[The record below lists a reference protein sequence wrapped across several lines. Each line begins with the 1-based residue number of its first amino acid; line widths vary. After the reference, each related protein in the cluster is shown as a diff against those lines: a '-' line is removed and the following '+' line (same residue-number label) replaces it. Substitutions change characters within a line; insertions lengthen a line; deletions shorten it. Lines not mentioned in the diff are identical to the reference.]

1 MVFQLYKSRLKCL
14 LRNRVNIFWSY
25 AFPILLASLFYFA
38 FTDMF
43 SSNNLETISIAYVED
58 VGYKNDMDYLKDVL
72 EEAEISQGLPLFNVR
87 YLNVEEASKAL
98 GEDEITAYI
107 VNGEGVRVY
116 VKKNGISETIVKSF
130 LDSYK
135 RSAYTIQA
143 ILMKNPD
150 ALSQGLLDDIMEYKS
165 FTSELDKG
173 AKPDITL
180 TYFYALLAMTCM
192 MAANW
197 GLDEVINIQGN
208 RSSRGARINVSPI
221 HKMKLLII
229 NMLAAF
235 TAHAA
240 GICLLIIYMLKVLK
254 ISFGGQLP
262 QMVLA
267 CLIGEMFGLFFGAA
281 VGVWVNKST
290 GVQDAITTSFTLIST
305 FLSGMMIVEIK
316 GLIVKKVPI
325 VPYINPVSLISD
337 SFYSLYYYDDLDR
350 FYVNTSILL
359 FMSVALGVIS
369 YLGLRR
375 KTYASI

>member
-14 LRNRVNIFWSY
+14 FRNRVNIFWSY

-180 TYFYALLAMTCM
+180 TYFYALLAMTCI

-290 GVQDAITTSFTLIST
+290 GVQDAITTSFTLISA

>member
-290 GVQDAITTSFTLIST
+290 GVQDAITTSFTLISA
-305 FLSGMMIVEIK
+305 FLSGMMIVGIK

>member
-14 LRNRVNIFWSY
+14 FRNRVNIFWSY

-290 GVQDAITTSFTLIST
+290 GVQDAITTSFTLISA
-305 FLSGMMIVEIK
+305 FLSGMMLVDIK

>member
-14 LRNRVNIFWSY
+14 FRNRVNIFWSY

-290 GVQDAITTSFTLIST
+290 GVQDAITTSFTLISA
-305 FLSGMMIVEIK
+305 FLSGMMIVGIK